1 MTVAE
6 QAQPDR
12 ENAPN
17 HQPTETGRVAA
28 SAVSSARHARGV
40 VPFQPDD
47 PVMKSPYAH
56 GAFVFATL
64 PAEWDAA
71 AVTTWLTT
79 IDTARQS
86 LRAARTLEVVR
97 VATIAVGFGPSFFY
111 RPDLSVRFA
120 GVTPPAGFAQLPPMP
135 HGAAVPA
142 DVCFYI
148 VATAE
153 AEIAKFVNAL
163 AASGVIGLA
172 MEQGY
177 KSYPDQ
183 EAFGYRDG
191 VRNVPSSRN
200 DFVFIDA
207 DRNAEEPDWTHH
219 GSYLAYM
226 RIAQNSAPFQA
237 IPAAEQ
243 DQVIGRDRTGRRLDL
258 PADTTVKNET
268 AFATDE
274 PRLDSHVR
282 KVGPRGFEHRDETQI
297 FRRGLP
303 FLEVREGQVV
313 QGLQFA
319 SFQASL
325 DQFDAVFNRWMLNP
339 DFPRPGTGVDAL
351 IARGLITIEK
361 WGFYF
366 VPPDTDGPIGIGMFA
381 PAKETRKPKT
391 GRVAVRKELVDANGT
406 RVNGDLGGF
415 TFQINDLQ
423 GNPVGAPFTSNSHG
437 HALSGEITLG
447 DYQLIELPP
456 QPPQPD
462 MPAAAPVPFALHS
475 AQEVVKVRN
484 QLNPTTGPYNG

>member
-1 MTVAE
+1 MTE
-6 QAQPDR
+6 QD
-12 ENAPN
+12 PN
-17 HQPTETGRVAA
+17 PADLTPSTRGA
-28 SAVSSARHARGV
+28 ARHARGV

-64 PAEWDAA
+64 PAEWDTA
-71 AVTTWLTT
+71 AVTTWLTA
-79 IDTARQS
+79 IDTARQT
-86 LRAARTLEVVR
+86 LRAARTPDVVR
-97 VATIAVGFGPSFFY
+97 LATIAAGFGQSFFY
-111 RPDLSVRFA
+111 RADATVRFA
-120 GVTPPAGFAQLPPMP
+120 EVTPPAGFAQLPPMP

-163 AASGVIGLA
+163 AASGVTGLA

-177 KSYPDQ
+177 KSYPDK

-191 VRNVPSSRN
+191 VRNIPFSSRN

-219 GSYLAYM
+219 GTYLAYM
-226 RIAQNSAPFQA
+226 RIAQNPAAFQA

-258 PADTTVKNET
+258 PEDTKVRDEPS
-268 AFATDE
+268 FATDD

-303 FLEVREGQVV
+303 FLEVRDGQVV

-339 DFPRPGTGVDAL
+339 SFPRPGTGVDAL
-351 IARGLITIEK
+351 LGRGLITIEK

-366 VPPDTDGPIGIGMFA
+366 VPPETDGPIGSGMFA
-381 PAKETRKPKT
+381 AAKETRKPET
-391 GRVAVRKELVDANGT
+391 GRVAVRKELVDANGS
-406 RVNGDLGGF
+406 RDNGDLGGF
-415 TFQINDLQ
+415 TFQIADLQ
-423 GNPVGAPFTSNSHG
+423 GNPVGQPFTSNSHG
-437 HALSGEITLG
+437 HALSGEIPLG
-447 DYQLIELPP
+447 DYQLTELPP
-456 QPPQPD
+456 QPPQPP
-462 MPAAAPVPFALHS
+462 MPAAAPVPFTLQS

-484 QLNPTTGPYNG
+484 QLTPTAGPYNG